1 MSPDAARQ
9 AAFKAFGNRTTT
21 REDVRAVWIPVW
33 LEQLGQ
39 DLRYAA
45 RSLRRNPLFTLI
57 VVGTLAIGLGL
68 TTAVFGVF
76 NAILLRPLDYPDAAR
91 LVVVGTESP
100 ELPSGQDLANNQ
112 DFWDW
117 KDQATSLDALFA
129 YNVYDQTLG
138 TGDDPVRVRTA
149 VSADFWPVSGARRG
163 RTAPG
168 GDEPM
173 SRCCP
178 SRCSSGCSAR
188 SADHGRVV
196 TLDRTA
202 VTIVGAT
209 ARVRLRCRCPRR
221 PGLRQGSISC
231 ARSPCRSQTRSS
243 GSSSLVGRRPDDQH
257 AALRNSAIYARSDS
271 ALRRGS
277 VLVAPLTERMV
288 RHVRRGLNV
297 LLAGVGFVLLV
308 ACTNVADLLLA
319 RMSAR
324 SKEMAV
330 RVSVGAGRSRVL
342 RQLLLESVAYCVIG
356 GLGALA
362 IARWGLATVIR
373 VYPYAAPRL
382 AESTIDRTVLTVTL
396 VVVAA
401 TGVFVALIPA
411 IALQRA
417 NVHDILKEGG
427 RTASASPRRLRTRRG
442 LVGAQL
448 ALAVALLCGAGL
460 LLKSFW
466 AMTARPDGFA
476 PDRILTMRLNF
487 PAGLTNPASG
497 LHAAGHALPRGR
509 WREHQ

>member
-1 MSPDAARQ
+1 MIPCVCGRPRCLPISGRSAAR
-9 AAFKAFGNRTTT
+9 ASWPDGSRT
-21 REDVRAVWIPVW
+21 
-33 LEQLGQ
+33 
-39 DLRYAA
+39 
-45 RSLRRNPLFTLI
+45 
-57 VVGTLAIGLGL
+57 
-68 TTAVFGVF
+68 
-76 NAILLRPLDYPDAAR
+76 
-91 LVVVGTESP
+91 
-100 ELPSGQDLANNQ
+100 
-112 DFWDW
+112 
-117 KDQATSLDALFA
+117 
-129 YNVYDQTLG
+129 
-138 TGDDPVRVRTA
+138 
-149 VSADFWPVSGARRG
+149 
-163 RTAPG
+163 
-168 GDEPM
+168 GDEPNVALLSEPLFERLF
-173 SRCCP
+173 SRDP
-178 SRCSSGCSAR
+178 QTI
-188 SADHGRVV
+188 GRVV

-202 VTIVGAT
+202 VTIVGVLPGAF
-209 ARVRLRCRCPRR
+209 RLQLPMPRR
-221 PGLRQGSISC
+221 PGLQDKDVDLVRSFTVPKPNAQFRQLL
-231 ARSPCRSQTRSS
+231 
-243 GSSSLVGRRPDDQH
+243 SLVGRVKPGIDRQ
-257 AALRNSAIYARSDS
+257 AAAAELSAIYARGSDS

-330 RVSVGAGRSRVL
+330 RVSVGAGRGRVL
-342 RQLLLESVAYCVIG
+342 RQLLLESVAYCVVG

-382 AESTIDRTVLTVTL
+382 AESTIDRTVLIVTL

-417 NVHDILKEGG
+417 NVHDILKDGG
-427 RTASASPRRLRTRRG
+427 RTASASPQRLRTRRV

-476 PDRILTMRLNF
+476 AGSDPDDAAQF
-487 PAGLTNPASG
+487 PGGIDGSGASG
-497 LHAAGHALPRGR
+497 ARRSGARADQGAARRHGGEPQQPRRSDYLVRHCRRAENAAGTAPVALP
-509 WREHQ
+509 EPDVP